1 MYLNRYM
8 DLGRR
13 YENNDRRTGDIL
25 QWMASPD
32 YQVGMPISSHSKNV
46 MGIDIFASDLS
57 NNVQEK
63 LFYFVFDCME
73 ISKHKCFCVK
83 LGFKGGRVKGT
94 DTKLNEL
101 KFSGDDKWKS

>member
-32 YQVGMPISSHSKNV
+32 YQVGMLISFHSKNV
-46 MGIDIFASDLS
+46 MGIDFTYICLRLVKQCPRETFFI
-57 NNVQEK
+57 
-63 LFYFVFDCME
+63 LFLIAWKYQNTSVFVGNWD
-73 ISKHKCFCVK
+73 S
-83 LGFKGGRVKGT
+83 RVAG
-94 DTKLNEL
+94 
-101 KFSGDDKWKS
+101 

>member
-46 MGIDIFASDLS
+46 MGIDFTYLPQTCRTMSKRNFFI
-57 NNVQEK
+57 
-63 LFYFVFDCME
+63 LFLIAWKYQNTSVFV
-73 ISKHKCFCVK
+73 
-83 LGFKGGRVKGT
+83 
-94 DTKLNEL
+94 
-101 KFSGDDKWKS
+101 

>member
-32 YQVGMPISSHSKNV
+32 YQVGMLISIHSKNV
-46 MGIDIFASDLS
+46 MVIDFTYICLRLVEQCPRETF
-57 NNVQEK
+57 
-63 LFYFVFDCME
+63 LF
-73 ISKHKCFCVK
+73 CF
-83 LGFKGGRVKGT
+83 
-94 DTKLNEL
+94 
-101 KFSGDDKWKS
+101 

>member
-32 YQVGMPISSHSKNV
+32 YQVGIPYMLISSHSKNV

-57 NNVQEK
+57 RRNFFI
-63 LFYFVFDCME
+63 LFLIAWKYQNTSVFV
-73 ISKHKCFCVK
+73 
-83 LGFKGGRVKGT
+83 
-94 DTKLNEL
+94 
-101 KFSGDDKWKS
+101 

>member
-32 YQVGMPISSHSKNV
+32 YQVGMLISSHSKNV
-46 MGIDIFASDLS
+46 IEIDFIFASDLS

-73 ISKHKCFCVK
+73 ISQVF
-83 LGFKGGRVKGT
+83 LWETGIQGWPGKGHRY
-94 DTKLNEL
+94 
-101 KFSGDDKWKS
+101 